1 MNGKALVVGGG
12 PAGAS
17 AALGF
22 LRAGYDVTLLEQRNH
37 WLGRVCGAFLDAEA
51 VRHLRWLG
59 VFNEMIVAGATNVP
73 TSVVTT
79 ERGTV
84 VRVHTRQAGDSGW
97 GLPRQ
102 DLEEILIK
110 SVVRSGGLVKIGTRV
125 LSYQKDGAEWVV
137 LTRDLE
143 GTTAFRAK
151 HLVLS
156 DGRFSSLTGVLPKKR
171 RGWFGWNAAFA
182 GVAQEPGEMSMH
194 FYPGGYV
201 GVLTFRDGTTN
212 VCGLRYQ
219 RNGEHEG
226 WDKVYSDALE
236 QQPRFRELLGGARRV
251 SEWRGVGPLPFGRR
265 KTLRGGPVLAGDAAA
280 VGDPFMGEGIGRALG
295 AGPMIFQALEKS
307 GAHAS
312 DDIFLREYARLWRE
326 SYNARFAIGFWMRLL
341 MGPGPFFGPA
351 LEFIIRR
358 PALMHKAMPLF
369 HLGFLPRGRNE

>member
-1 MNGKALVVGGG
+1 MNEKVVVVGGG

-51 VRHLRWLG
+51 VQHLRWLN
-59 VFNEMIVAGATNVP
+59 VFDDMVSAGATRVP
-73 TSVVTT
+73 TSVLTT
-79 ERGTV
+79 ARRTV
-84 VRVHTRQAGDSGW
+84 LRLNTEQLTDTGW

-102 DLEEILIK
+102 QLEEILIK

-125 LSYQKDGAEWVV
+125 ISYQKDGDDWVV
-137 LTRDLE
+137 LARELE

-156 DGRFSSLTGVLPKKR
+156 NGRFNPMSGQPIGKR
-171 RGWFGWNAAFA
+171 AGWYGWNALFED
-182 GVAQEPGEMSMH
+182 VPQEPGEMSMH

-201 GVLTFRDGTTN
+201 GVLTFRDGTSN
-212 VCGLRYQ
+212 VCGLRHR
-219 RNGEHEG
+219 RNGDHGG
-226 WDKVYSDALE
+226 WNDVFADAMERQPNLE
-236 QQPRFRELLGGARRV
+236 DLLKDARRV

-265 KTLRGGPVLAGDAAA
+265 KLSGGGPILAGDAAA

-307 GAHAS
+307 GARAS
-312 DDIFLREYARLWRE
+312 DDIFRREYARLWRE
-326 SYNARFAIGFWMRLL
+326 SYKARFKLGFWMRRL
-341 MGPGPFFGPA
+341 MGPAPMSGPI
-351 LEFIIRR
+351 LEFLAKRDTLLHKVMPFLHRGFSPRR
-358 PALMHKAMPLF
+358 K
-369 HLGFLPRGRNE
+369 NE